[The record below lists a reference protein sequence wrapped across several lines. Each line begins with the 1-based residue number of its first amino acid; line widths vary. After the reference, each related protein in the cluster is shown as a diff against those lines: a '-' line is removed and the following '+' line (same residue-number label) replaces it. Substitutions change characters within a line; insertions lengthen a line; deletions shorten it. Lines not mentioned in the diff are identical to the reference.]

1 MTAPLSSSQRE
12 ALRSASHWY
21 AVLSGER
28 VSPQQEIKW
37 QRWVDANQDNQWAW
51 QQVEN
56 LRQQMQGMPGEVAS
70 KALRDAQMT
79 RRHVLKGL
87 MLAIGVGAGWQLWQT
102 DYASGLRA
110 DYRTAKGEIRHYPL
124 DDGSLLTL
132 DTASAVNVT
141 FSASERRI
149 DLITGTLAMTTGK
162 DAAQRPLRVYTRQ
175 GQMTALGTA
184 FSVNQQHGSTLLQVS
199 QHAVAVR
206 LADDA
211 TQTLTVQQ
219 GQSLLFTADRFGELT
234 RDVHS
239 APGWVNGWLSVSDR
253 PLGEVIDQ
261 LARYR
266 PGILRCDS
274 DAASLRVSG
283 TFPLMNSD
291 QALYALE
298 QTLPITLQRATR
310 YWVRVQRR

>member
-28 VSPQQEIKW
+28 VSPQQELKW

-70 KALRDAQMT
+70 KALRDSQIT

-87 MLAIGVGAGWQLWQT
+87 LLTVGVGAGWQLWRSE
-102 DYASGLRA
+102 YAAGLGA
-110 DYRTAKGEIRHYPL
+110 DYRTARGEIRHYPL

-132 DTASAVNVT
+132 DTASAANVSFT
-141 FSASERRI
+141 ALERRI
-149 DLITGTLAMTTGK
+149 DLIEGTLAITTGK
-162 DAAQRPLRVYTRQ
+162 DAALRPLRVYTRQ

-184 FSVNQQHGSTLLQVS
+184 FSVQQQPDSTLLRVS

-206 LADDA
+206 LNHDA
-211 TQTLTVQQ
+211 TQSLTVQQ
-219 GQSLLFTADRFGELT
+219 GQSLHFTADRFGALT
-234 RDVHS
+234 RDVERTP
-239 APGWVNGWLSVSDR
+239 AWINGWLSVSDR

-266 PGILRCDS
+266 QGMLRCDA
-274 DAASLRVSG
+274 DAAQLRVTG
-283 TFPLMNSD
+283 TFPLLNSD
-291 QALYALE
+291 QALLALE
-298 QTLPITLQRATR
+298 QTLPVALHRITR
-310 YWVRVQRR
+310 YWVRVTRR